1 MENFDLVLTV
11 MIYCLMISS
20 GESAGKVFVT
30 ELPSGRRNCRRAEV
44 LETEQKIHVL
54 TTFSA
59 MLTGLINSSFPS
71 RSYSVAFPPGKGRST
86 PIN

>member
-11 MIYCLMISS
+11 MIYCLMVSN

-44 LETEQKIHVL
+44 LEQNKRY
-54 TTFSA
+54 
-59 MLTGLINSSFPS
+59 M
-71 RSYSVAFPPGKGRST
+71 YSQLKFLCYVNRL
-86 PIN
+86 N